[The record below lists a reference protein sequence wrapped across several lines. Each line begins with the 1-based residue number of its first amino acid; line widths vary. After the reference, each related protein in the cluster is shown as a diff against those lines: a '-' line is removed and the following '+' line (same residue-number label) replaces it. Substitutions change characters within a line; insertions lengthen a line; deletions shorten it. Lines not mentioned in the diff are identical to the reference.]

1 MAPIDLNLVRAFV
14 AVHEGGSFSA
24 AGQRLGVP
32 RSTVSRAVAALEHS
46 IDVLLFHRTTRRV
59 TTTAAGRALHE
70 RLSPPL
76 LALEGSLSDLP
87 ERKDEHADAV
97 YLVYP
102 SRRHLPH
109 RGTAFRE
116 LVLEM
121 LRHRPLPTL

>member
-70 RLSPPL
+70 RRSWPSKGRCPISPR
-76 LALEGSLSDLP
+76 
-87 ERKDEHADAV
+87 ERMS
-97 YLVYP
+97 P
-102 SRRHLPH
+102 R
-109 RGTAFRE
+109 
-116 LVLEM
+116 VLCA
-121 LRHRPLPTL
+121 